1 MIHKGGDPIG
11 PETEAI
17 VSTVVVICNA
27 QGKAQCDSRRNAD
40 GIYQAKG
47 RRKQISVADLKDLA
61 LLVLLLLRCSCA
73 APALGRR

>member
-1 MIHKGGDPIG
+1 MYKGGDPFG

-17 VSTVVVICNA
+17 VPTIVVICNA

-47 RRKQISVADLKDLA
+47 RRKQISVADLKEPAA
-61 LLVLLLLRCSCA
+61 LH
-73 APALGRR
+73 GRAFACKSKSDFNV

>member
-1 MIHKGGDPIG
+1 MYKGGDPFG

-17 VSTVVVICNA
+17 VPTIVVICNA